1 MQLRRVRWL
10 TLNILIIWLLAACVG
25 MNQPR
30 PSATPLL
37 PAQIASLTPSATT
50 TVVVITPDLVTP
62 AVTPTTLEE
71 TAGFSVCSPLEIHPL
86 EELPQIISD
95 PYHPPPMGKD
105 DRHQGVD
112 FSYYER
118 GDRSSIQGV
127 VVQSVLPG
135 TVAASLK
142 DSFPFGN
149 LVIIETPGSQL
160 PDWLRARFGFAEGE
174 SLYILYAHLDQ
185 APLVELGQAVQERQ
199 PLGQV
204 GKSGNAG
211 IAHLH
216 LETRIGPA
224 GIVFPVMGYYLAG
237 DTPEE
242 QENYLLW
249 RTSGA
254 FRHFDPMQLLTAEVQ
269 P

>member
-1 MQLRRVRWL
+1 M
-10 TLNILIIWLLAACVG
+10 
-25 MNQPR
+25 
-30 PSATPLL
+30 
-37 PAQIASLTPSATT
+37 
-50 TVVVITPDLVTP
+50 
-62 AVTPTTLEE
+62 
-71 TAGFSVCSPLEIHPL
+71 VCSPLEIHPL

-112 FSYYER
+112 FSYYQR

-127 VVQSVLPG
+127 GVQSVLKG
-135 TVAASLK
+135 KAAASIRG
-142 DSFPFGN
+142 SFPFGN

-160 PDWLRARFGFAEGE
+160 PDWLKERFGIVEGE

-185 APLVELGQAVQERQ
+185 APLVELGKPVGACQL
-199 PLGQV
+199 LGQV

-211 IAHLH
+211 VAHLH

-224 GIVFPVMGYYLAG
+224 GSIFPVMGYYLAEN
-237 DTPEE
+237 TLQER
-242 QENYLLW
+242 ENYLLW

-254 FRHFDPMQLLTAEVQ
+254 FRHFDPMQLLIADAQ